1 MTKRR
6 APRSRFTQ
14 DPQSVLKVGADFY
27 ILASSVAV
35 RRPFRTLAQGE
46 SFAVFEVRGDF
57 SESSLGSC
65 GLFYRDARHLS
76 RIEMRVASEPACFLS
91 SYLRADKGQN
101 RELDRRRRI
110 GFALL

>member
-1 MTKRR
+1 
-6 APRSRFTQ
+6 
-14 DPQSVLKVGADFY
+14 VLKVGADFY

-76 RIEMRVASEPACFLS
+76 RIEMCVASEPACFPS
-91 SYLRADKGQN
+91 SYLSADKGQN